1 MPFIPSHYQQ
11 AIFDFAERGEGNALV
26 SAVAGAGKSTTL
38 LQCAQR
44 VQGGA
49 LFVAFN
55 KHIADHLG
63 KRLGGRN
70 RAATLHKIGLETLKQ
85 RIPKPA
91 PVEVFKYGEIAK
103 RIIEAYEP
111 NPKLRFVAWPRVL
124 RGAEFARL
132 TLAELT
138 SEGLNKMADDYGLN
152 LWESDHTIIK
162 LVLEEGERQALKES
176 VIDFTDMLW
185 LCERWEL
192 YPYMWNWLLVDELQD
207 LNACQRALALK
218 LSRGRIIG
226 VGDLRQSIMAWAGA
240 DIRSWE
246 AFKTATN
253 AQELPLSIC
262 YRCPSSHLDLAREIV
277 PEIEARPDAPCGI
290 LEEASIGHA
299 LSNAAQDDL
308 FLCRRTAPLIRGCLY
323 LIARGIKARVRG
335 REIGAKLAEA
345 AKEIALGCEWANFR
359 DGVVAWWR
367 ECHAELEEHNAS
379 EKRKGEL
386 LDIAQG
392 LLAAHDRI
400 GKECS
405 SIDDL
410 AKKIKAIFADENAA
424 VWFSSIHRAKGLEAH
439 RVIVM
444 EFDKLGEGYGFQ
456 SKTEREQEMN
466 LKYVALTRS
475 MHTLILCLKED

>member
-1 MPFIPSHYQQ
+1 MFTPSRYQQ
-11 AIFDFAERGEGNALV
+11 AIFDFVERGEGNALV

-85 RIPKPA
+85 RIPKPE
-91 PVEVFKYGEIAK
+91 PVNVFKYGEIAK

-111 NPKLRFVAWPRVL
+111 NPKLRFMAWPRVI

-138 SEGLNKMADDYGLN
+138 GDGLNKMAEDYGMN

-162 LVLEEGERQALKES
+162 ATLEEGERQAMREGL
-176 VIDFTDMLW
+176 IDFTDMLW

-192 YPYMWNWLLVDELQD
+192 QPFMWNWLLVDELQD

-218 LSRGRIIG
+218 LSRGRIVG

-246 AFKTATN
+246 AFKAATN

-262 YRCPSSHLDLAREIV
+262 YRCPSSHLELAREIV
-277 PEIEARPDAPCGI
+277 PEIEARPDAPEGI
-290 LEEASIGHA
+290 LEESSIGFA
-299 LSNAAQDDL
+299 IDRAAQDDL

-335 REIGAKLAEA
+335 KEIGAKLAEA
-345 AKEIALGCEWANFR
+345 AKEVSLGCEWSGFR
-359 DGVVAWWR
+359 DGVVAWYR
-367 ECHAELEEHNAS
+367 ERLNELEEHSAS
-379 EKRKGEL
+379 EKRKNEV

-392 LLAAHDRI
+392 LLAAYEGI

-405 SIDDL
+405 SADEL
-410 AKKIKAIFADENAA
+410 AKKIKAIFSDESAA

-456 SKTEREQEMN
+456 SKAEREQEMN

-475 MHTLILCLKED
+475 THSMILCLKED